1 MTSLK
6 EQIDQDTI
14 HHFSSGVYAK
24 EMRLPKGSTALTHKH
39 KYDHLSI
46 LAQGMVMLETPEGRQ
61 LYSAPTA
68 VTIRAGIPHGITALE
83 DSVWFCIHATD
94 ETDPAKVDEVV
105 IQK

>member
-1 MTSLK
+1 M
-6 EQIDQDTI
+6 
-14 HHFSSGVYAK
+14 H
-24 EMRLPKGSTALTHKH
+24 LPKGSSALTHKH

-46 LAQGMVMLETPEGRQ
+46 LAQGAVVLVTPEGRQ
-61 LYSAPTA
+61 LYRAPA
-68 VTIRAGIPHGITALE
+68 VVNVRAGVAHGVIALE

>member
-1 MTSLK
+1 MISIK
-6 EQIDQDTI
+6 EQIDQNTI

-24 EMRLPKGSTALTHKH
+24 QMLLPKGAIALTHKH

-46 LAQGMVMLETPEGRQ
+46 LAQGRVVLETPEGRQ
-61 LYSAPTA
+61 MYCAPAA
-68 VTIRAGIPHGITALE
+68 VTIRAGVSHGIMALE